1 MIAFLFILLIGLVLV
16 YVNVSSMAKG
26 KTGKIIG
33 GVVLFVL
40 LLGMFLRHTLIGSYI
55 VTFFAVW
62 LPNSLILYIPWTIY
76 RIVYYFTQPHH
87 LSRHLVRRVGRY
99 LFGITAAVTFM
110 FIGYGMQHND
120 DYKTNLLTVDL
131 PSQYTES
138 FTAVFFSDI
147 HVDPLFNP
155 QKLGRLIAQVDS
167 IKPDYLLFGGDLA
180 DITTEKLDSY
190 GYDILFK
197 KLTAG
202 AKVAAVAINGNHE
215 AFMARSGNNPEEWM
229 RKVGFVVLDDSTAC
243 LGIACFT
250 GRTDYMVANHRD
262 VMRKPLVELI
272 PDSTIIVEHPKDS
285 VIADTAKTAET
296 QANATAAAQDSTADS
311 TVVATVTYDTV
322 PVYRP
327 WILLD
332 HQPKGIEREHMS
344 RLPDFALSGHT
355 HNGQFFPVTFLIDF
369 VWKIAYGKG
378 ALGGV
383 LWLVSSGFD
392 CWGPP
397 VRLGSDSE
405 IWVIKFKAKEPLI
418 EPLETTA
425 ENQF

>member
-1 MIAFLFILLIGLVLV
+1 MIAFLFILLIGLVLI
-16 YVNVSSMAKG
+16 YINVSSVAKG

-33 GVVLFVL
+33 AAVLFVL
-40 LLGMFLRHTLIGSYI
+40 FLGMFLRSTLIGSLI

-62 LPNSLILYIPWTIY
+62 LPNSLILYIPWTLY
-76 RIVYYFTQPHH
+76 RIGYYFTQPHH
-87 LSRHLVRRVGRY
+87 LSRHLVRRVSRY
-99 LFGITAAVTFM
+99 LLGITCAFTFI

-120 DYKTNLLTVDL
+120 EYKTNLLTIDL
-131 PSQYTES
+131 PGVYTES

-147 HVDPLFNP
+147 HVDPLFDP
-155 QKLGRLIAQVDS
+155 QKLEHLIAQVDS

-180 DITTEKLDSY
+180 DITTEKMDHA
-190 GYDILFK
+190 GYDSLFK

-215 AFMARSGNNPEEWM
+215 AFMANSDNSPEEWM

-243 LGIACFT
+243 LGGVCFT
-250 GRTDYMVANHRD
+250 GRTDFTVARSRD
-262 VMRKPLVELI
+262 TERKPLSELI
-272 PDSTIIVEHPKDS
+272 PDSIKIVEHVKDS
-285 VIADTAKTAET
+285 TDSLADSTRTV
-296 QANATAAAQDSTADS
+296 AAQDSTMD
-311 TVVATVTYDTV
+311 TVAAAPAITYDTI
-322 PVYRP
+322 PLYRP

-332 HQPKGIEREHMS
+332 HQPKGIEKTHAG

-355 HNGQFFPVTFLIDF
+355 HNGQFFPVTVLIDY
-369 VWKIAYGKG
+369 VWKLAYGKG
-378 ALGGV
+378 ALSGV

-405 IWVIKFKAKEPLI
+405 IWVIKFKAKNQ
-418 EPLETTA
+418 
-425 ENQF
+425 ENQ

>member
-1 MIAFLFILLIGLVLV
+1 MIAFLFILLIGLALI
-16 YVNVSSMAKG
+16 YINVSSVAKD

-33 GVVLFVL
+33 AAVLFVL
-40 LLGMFLRHTLIGSYI
+40 FLGMFLRSTLIGSLI

-62 LPNSLILYIPWTIY
+62 LPNSLILYIPWTLY
-76 RIVYYFTQPHH
+76 RIGYYFTQPHH
-87 LSRHLVRRVGRY
+87 LSRHLVRRVSRY
-99 LFGITAAVTFM
+99 LLGITCAFTFI

-120 DYKTNLLTVDL
+120 EYKTNLLTIDL
-131 PSQYTES
+131 PGVYTES
-138 FTAVFFSDI
+138 FTAIFFSDI
-147 HVDPLFNP
+147 HVDPLFKA
-155 QKLGRLIAQVDS
+155 QKLERFIAQVDS

-180 DITTEKLDSY
+180 DITTEKMDRM
-190 GYDILFK
+190 GYDSLFK

-243 LGIACFT
+243 LGGVCFT
-250 GRTDYMVANHRD
+250 GRTDFTVARSRD
-262 VMRKPLVELI
+262 TERKPLSELI
-272 PDSTIIVEHPKDS
+272 PDSIKIVEHVKDTTDS
-285 VIADTAKTAET
+285 LADSTRTV
-296 QANATAAAQDSTADS
+296 AAQDSTMD
-311 TVVATVTYDTV
+311 TVAAAPAITYDTI
-322 PVYRP
+322 PLYRP

-332 HQPKGIEREHMS
+332 HQPKGIEKTHAG

-355 HNGQFFPVTFLIDF
+355 HNGQFFPVTFLIDY
-369 VWKIAYGKG
+369 VWKLAYGKG
-378 ALGGV
+378 ALSGV

-405 IWVIKFKAKEPLI
+405 IWVIKFKAKSQK
-418 EPLETTA
+418 
-425 ENQF
+425 NQ

>member
-1 MIAFLFILLIGLVLV
+1 MIAFLFILLIGLVLI
-16 YVNVSSMAKG
+16 YINVSSVAKG

-33 GVVLFVL
+33 AAVLFVL
-40 LLGMFLRHTLIGSYI
+40 FLGMFLRSTLIGSLI

-62 LPNSLILYIPWTIY
+62 LPNSLILYIPWTLY
-76 RIVYYFTQPHH
+76 RIGYYFTQPHH
-87 LSRHLVRRVGRY
+87 LSRHLVRRVSRY
-99 LFGITAAVTFM
+99 LLGITCAFTFI

-120 DYKTNLLTVDL
+120 EYKTNLLTIDL
-131 PSQYTES
+131 PGVYTES

-147 HVDPLFNP
+147 HVDPLFDP
-155 QKLGRLIAQVDS
+155 QKLEHLIAQVDS

-180 DITTEKLDSY
+180 DITTEKMDHA
-190 GYDILFK
+190 GYDSLFK

-215 AFMARSGNNPEEWM
+215 AFMANSDNSPEEWM

-243 LGIACFT
+243 LGGVCFT
-250 GRTDYMVANHRD
+250 GRTDFTVARSRD
-262 VMRKPLVELI
+262 TERKPLSELI
-272 PDSTIIVEHPKDS
+272 PDSIKFVEHVKDS
-285 VIADTAKTAET
+285 TDSLADSTRTV
-296 QANATAAAQDSTADS
+296 AAQDSTMD
-311 TVVATVTYDTV
+311 TVAAAPAITYDTI
-322 PVYRP
+322 PLYRP

-332 HQPKGIEREHMS
+332 HQPKRFEKTHAG

-355 HNGQFFPVTFLIDF
+355 HNGQFFPVTVLIDY
-369 VWKIAYGKG
+369 VWKLAYGKG
-378 ALGGV
+378 ALSGV

-405 IWVIKFKAKEPLI
+405 IWVIKFKAKNQ
-418 EPLETTA
+418 
-425 ENQF
+425 ENQ

>member
-1 MIAFLFILLIGLVLV
+1 MIAFLFILLIGLVLI
-16 YVNVSSMAKG
+16 YINVSSVAKG

-33 GVVLFVL
+33 AAVLFVL
-40 LLGMFLRHTLIGSYI
+40 FLGMFLRSTLVGSLI

-62 LPNSLILYIPWTIY
+62 LPNSLILYIPWTLY
-76 RIVYYFTQPHH
+76 RIGYYFTQPHH
-87 LSRHLVRRVGRY
+87 LSRHLVRRVSRY
-99 LFGITAAVTFM
+99 LLGITCAFTFI

-120 DYKTNLLTVDL
+120 EYKTNLLTIDL
-131 PSQYTES
+131 PGIYAEN

-147 HVDPLFNP
+147 HVDPLFKA
-155 QKLGRLIAQVDS
+155 QKLERFIAQVDS

-180 DITTEKLDSY
+180 DISTEKMDRM
-190 GYDILFK
+190 GYDSLFR

-215 AFMARSGNNPEEWM
+215 AFMANSDNSPEEWM

-243 LGIACFT
+243 LGGVCFT
-250 GRTDYMVANHRD
+250 GRTDFTVARSRD
-262 VMRKPLVELI
+262 TERKPLSELI
-272 PDSTIIVEHPKDS
+272 PDSIKIVEHVKDTTDS
-285 VIADTAKTAET
+285 AATDTAKV
-296 QANATAAAQDSTADS
+296 ANAQVSATAQDSTVDS
-311 TVVATVTYDTV
+311 ALVATVTYDTTII
-322 PVYRP
+322 YRP

-332 HQPKGIEREHMS
+332 HQPKGIEKEHRG

-355 HNGQFFPVTFLIDF
+355 HDGQFFPITLIIDY
-369 VWKIAYGKG
+369 VWKLAYGKG

-397 VRLGSDSE
+397 VRVGSDSE
-405 IWVIKFKAKEPLI
+405 IWVIKFKAKNQ
-418 EPLETTA
+418 
-425 ENQF
+425 ENQ

>member
-1 MIAFLFILLIGLVLV
+1 MIAFLFILLIGLALI
-16 YVNVSSMAKG
+16 YINVSSVAKD

-33 GVVLFVL
+33 AAVLFVL
-40 LLGMFLRHTLIGSYI
+40 FLGMFLRSTLIGSLI

-87 LSRHLVRRVGRY
+87 LSRHLVRRVSRY
-99 LFGITAAVTFM
+99 LLGITCAFTFI

-120 DYKTNLLTVDL
+120 EYKTNLLTIDL
-131 PSQYTES
+131 PGVYTES
-138 FTAVFFSDI
+138 FTAIFFSDI
-147 HVDPLFNP
+147 HVDPLFKA
-155 QKLGRLIAQVDS
+155 QKLERFIAQVDS

-180 DITTEKLDSY
+180 DITTEKMDRM
-190 GYDILFK
+190 GYDSLFK

-215 AFMARSGNNPEEWM
+215 AFMANSDNSPEEWM

-243 LGIACFT
+243 LGGVCFT
-250 GRTDYMVANHRD
+250 GRTDFTVARSRD
-262 VMRKPLVELI
+262 VERKPLSELV
-272 PDSTIIVEHPKDS
+272 PDSIKIVEHVKDS
-285 VIADTAKTAET
+285 TDSLADTTKVADS
-296 QANATAAAQDSTADS
+296 QASAATAQDSTMD
-311 TVVATVTYDTV
+311 TVAAAPAITYDTI
-322 PVYRP
+322 PLYRP

-332 HQPKGIEREHMS
+332 HQPKGIEKEHRG

-355 HNGQFFPVTFLIDF
+355 HNGQFFPVTVLIDF

-378 ALGGV
+378 ALSGV

-405 IWVIKFKAKEPLI
+405 IWVIKFKAKEDDSD
-418 EPLETTA
+418 A
-425 ENQF
+425 Q

>member
-1 MIAFLFILLIGLVLV
+1 MIAFLFILLIGLVLI
-16 YVNVSSMAKG
+16 YINVSSVAKG

-33 GVVLFVL
+33 AAVLFVL
-40 LLGMFLRHTLIGSYI
+40 FLGMFLRSTLIGSYI

-62 LPNSLILYIPWTIY
+62 LPNSLILYIPWTLY
-76 RIVYYFTQPHH
+76 RIIYYFTQPHH

-99 LFGITAAVTFM
+99 LLGITSAVTFM

-120 DYKTNLLTVDL
+120 EYKTNLLTIDL
-131 PSQYTES
+131 PSQYTEN
-138 FTAVFFSDI
+138 FTAIFFSDI
-147 HVDPLFNP
+147 HVDPLFSA
-155 QKLGRLIAQVDS
+155 QKLERFIAQVDS

-180 DITTEKLDSY
+180 DITTEKMDRM
-190 GYDILFK
+190 GYDTLFK

-243 LGIACFT
+243 LGSACFT
-250 GRTDYMVANHRD
+250 GRTDFMVSRSRD
-262 VMRKPLVELI
+262 VERKPLAELI
-272 PDSTIIVEHPKDS
+272 PDSIKIVEHPKDS
-285 VIADTAKTAET
+285 TDSLA
-296 QANATAAAQDSTADS
+296 DSTA
-311 TVVATVTYDTV
+311 VATYDTLV
-322 PVYRP
+322 LHRP
-327 WILLD
+327 WILMD
-332 HQPKGIEREHMS
+332 HQPKGIEKTHAG

-355 HNGQFFPVTFLIDF
+355 HNGQFFPATVIIDF
-369 VWKIAYGKG
+369 VWKLAYGKG

-405 IWVIKFKAKEPLI
+405 IWVIKFKAKEKPVDFSQ
-418 EPLETTA
+418 EETPEA
-425 ENQF
+425 N

>member
-1 MIAFLFILLIGLVLV
+1 MIAFLFILLIGLVLI
-16 YVNVSSMAKG
+16 YINVSSVAKG

-33 GVVLFVL
+33 AAVLFVL
-40 LLGMFLRHTLIGSYI
+40 FLGMFLRSTLIGSLI

-62 LPNSLILYIPWTIY
+62 LPNSLILYIPWTLY
-76 RIVYYFTQPHH
+76 RIGYYFTQPHH
-87 LSRHLVRRVGRY
+87 LSRHLVRRVSRY
-99 LFGITAAVTFM
+99 LLGITCAFTFI

-120 DYKTNLLTVDL
+120 EYKTNLLTIDL
-131 PSQYTES
+131 PGVYTES
-138 FTAVFFSDI
+138 FTAIFFSDI
-147 HVDPLFNP
+147 HVDPLFDP
-155 QKLGRLIAQVDS
+155 QKLERLIAQVDS

-180 DITTEKLDSY
+180 DITTEKMDHA
-190 GYDILFK
+190 GYDSLFK

-229 RKVGFVVLDDSTAC
+229 RNVGFVVLDDSTAC
-243 LGIACFT
+243 LGGVCFT
-250 GRTDYMVANHRD
+250 GRTDFTVARSRD
-262 VMRKPLVELI
+262 TERKPLSELI
-272 PDSTIIVEHPKDS
+272 PDSIKIVEHVKDTTDS
-285 VIADTAKTAET
+285 LADSTRTV
-296 QANATAAAQDSTADS
+296 AAQDSTMD
-311 TVVATVTYDTV
+311 TVAAAPAITYDTI
-322 PVYRP
+322 PLYRP

-332 HQPKGIEREHMS
+332 HQPKGIEKEHRG

-355 HNGQFFPVTFLIDF
+355 HNGQFFPVTVLIDF

-378 ALGGV
+378 ALSGV

-405 IWVIKFKAKEPLI
+405 IWVIKFKAKEADLSD
-418 EPLETTA
+418 
-425 ENQF
+425 Q

>member
-1 MIAFLFILLIGLVLV
+1 MIAFLFILLAALVLIFI
-16 YVNVSSMAKG
+16 NISSTAKG

-33 GVVLFVL
+33 AAVLFL
-40 LLGMFLRHTLIGSYI
+40 IFIGMFFRDTFLGSCL

-62 LPNSLILYIPWTIY
+62 IPNALILYIPWTLY
-76 RIVYYFTQPHH
+76 RIGYYLTQPHH
-87 LSRHLVRRVGRY
+87 LSRHKVRRVSRW
-99 LFGITAAVTFM
+99 LAGITAGVAFAFM
-110 FIGYGMQHND
+110 AYGIPHND
-120 DYKTNLLTVDL
+120 EYKTNLLTIDL

-138 FTAVFFSDI
+138 FTAIFFSDI
-147 HVDPLFNP
+147 HVDPLFNAK
-155 QKLGRLIAQVDS
+155 KLGRFIAQVDS

-180 DITTEKLDSY
+180 DFSTEKMDRN

-215 AFMARSGNNPEEWM
+215 SMLERSGSNPDEWM
-229 RKVGFVVLDDSTAC
+229 RKAGFVVLDDSTAC
-243 LGIACFT
+243 LGSACFT
-250 GRTDYMVANHRD
+250 GRTDFMVARSRD
-262 VMRKPLVELI
+262 MLRKPLSELI
-272 PDSTIIVEHPKDS
+272 PDSIKIVEYPKDS
-285 VIADTAKTAET
+285 TDSAV
-296 QANATAAAQDSTADS
+296 TAAAQDSTADS
-311 TVVATVTYDTV
+311 AVVATVTYDTLV
-322 PVYRP
+322 LHRP

-332 HQPKGIEREHMS
+332 HQPKGIEKTHAG

-355 HNGQFFPVTFLIDF
+355 HDGQFFPVTFLIDY
-369 VWKIAYGKG
+369 VWKLAYGKG

-405 IWVIKFKAKEPLI
+405 IWVIKFKAKENAS
-418 EPLETTA
+418 EPQ
-425 ENQF
+425 EN

>member
-1 MIAFLFILLIGLVLV
+1 MIAFLFILLIGLALI
-16 YVNVSSMAKG
+16 YINVSSVAKD

-33 GVVLFVL
+33 AAVLFVL
-40 LLGMFLRHTLIGSYI
+40 FLGMFLRSTLIGSLI

-62 LPNSLILYIPWTIY
+62 LPNSLILYIPWTLY
-76 RIVYYFTQPHH
+76 RIGYYFTQPHH
-87 LSRHLVRRVGRY
+87 LSRHLVRRVSRY
-99 LFGITAAVTFM
+99 LLGITCAFTFI

-120 DYKTNLLTVDL
+120 EYKTNLLTIDL
-131 PSQYTES
+131 PGVYTES
-138 FTAVFFSDI
+138 FTAIFFSDI
-147 HVDPLFNP
+147 HVDPLFKA
-155 QKLGRLIAQVDS
+155 QKLERFIAQVDS

-180 DITTEKLDSY
+180 DITTEKMDHA
-190 GYDILFK
+190 GYDSLFK

-215 AFMARSGNNPEEWM
+215 AFMANSDNSPEEWM

-243 LGIACFT
+243 LGGVCFT
-250 GRTDYMVANHRD
+250 GRTDFTVARSRD
-262 VMRKPLVELI
+262 TERKPLSELI
-272 PDSTIIVEHPKDS
+272 PDSIKIVEHVKDTTDS
-285 VIADTAKTAET
+285 LADTTKVADS
-296 QANATAAAQDSTADS
+296 QASAATVQDSTMD
-311 TVVATVTYDTV
+311 TVAAAPAITYDTI
-322 PVYRP
+322 PLYRP

-332 HQPKGIEREHMS
+332 HQPKGIEKTHAG

-355 HNGQFFPVTFLIDF
+355 HNGQFFPVTFLIDY

-378 ALGGV
+378 ALSGV

-405 IWVIKFKAKEPLI
+405 IWVIKFKAKNQ
-418 EPLETTA
+418 
-425 ENQF
+425 ENQ

>member
-1 MIAFLFILLIGLVLV
+1 MIAFLFILLAALVLIFI
-16 YVNVSSMAKG
+16 NISSTAKG

-33 GVVLFVL
+33 AAVLFL
-40 LLGMFLRHTLIGSYI
+40 IFIGMFFRDTFLGSCL

-62 LPNSLILYIPWTIY
+62 IPNALILYIPWTLY
-76 RIVYYFTQPHH
+76 RIGYYLTQPHH
-87 LSRHLVRRVGRY
+87 LSRHKVRRVSRW
-99 LFGITAAVTFM
+99 LAGITAGVAFAFM
-110 FIGYGMQHND
+110 AYGIPHND
-120 DYKTNLLTVDL
+120 EYKTNLLTIDL

-138 FTAVFFSDI
+138 FTAIFFSDI
-147 HVDPLFNP
+147 HVDPLFNAK
-155 QKLGRLIAQVDS
+155 KLGRFIAQVDS

-180 DITTEKLDSY
+180 DFSTEKMDRN

-215 AFMARSGNNPEEWM
+215 SMLERSGSNPNEWM
-229 RKVGFVVLDDSTAC
+229 RKAGFVVLDDSTAC
-243 LGIACFT
+243 LGSACFT
-250 GRTDYMVANHRD
+250 GRTDFMVARSRD
-262 VMRKPLVELI
+262 MQRKPLSELI
-272 PDSTIIVEHPKDS
+272 PDSIMIVEHPKDS
-285 VIADTAKTAET
+285 TDSAV
-296 QANATAAAQDSTADS
+296 TAAAQDSTADS
-311 TVVATVTYDTV
+311 AVVATVTYDTLV
-322 PVYRP
+322 LHRP

-332 HQPKGIEREHMS
+332 HQPKGIEKTHAG

-355 HNGQFFPVTFLIDF
+355 HDGQFFPVTFLIDY
-369 VWKIAYGKG
+369 VWKLAYGKG

-405 IWVIKFKAKEPLI
+405 IWVIKFKAKENASKPQ
-418 EPLETTA
+418 
-425 ENQF
+425 EN

>member
-1 MIAFLFILLIGLVLV
+1 MIAFLFILLIGLVLI
-16 YVNVSSMAKG
+16 YINVSSVAKG

-33 GVVLFVL
+33 AAVLFVL
-40 LLGMFLRHTLIGSYI
+40 FLGMFLRSTLIGSLI

-62 LPNSLILYIPWTIY
+62 LPNSLILYIPWTLY
-76 RIVYYFTQPHH
+76 RIGYYFTQPHH
-87 LSRHLVRRVGRY
+87 LSRHLVRRVSRY
-99 LFGITAAVTFM
+99 LLGITCAFTFI

-120 DYKTNLLTVDL
+120 EYKTNLLTIDL
-131 PSQYTES
+131 PGVYTES
-138 FTAVFFSDI
+138 FNAIFFSDI
-147 HVDPLFNP
+147 HVDPLFDP
-155 QKLGRLIAQVDS
+155 QKLERLIAQVDS

-180 DITTEKLDSY
+180 DITTEKMDHA
-190 GYDILFK
+190 GYDSLFK

-215 AFMARSGNNPEEWM
+215 AFMANSDNSPEEWM

-243 LGIACFT
+243 LGGVCFT
-250 GRTDYMVANHRD
+250 GRTDFTVARSRD
-262 VMRKPLVELI
+262 TERKPLSELI
-272 PDSTIIVEHPKDS
+272 PDSIKIVEHVKD
-285 VIADTAKTAET
+285 TT
-296 QANATAAAQDSTADS
+296 DSLADS
-311 TVVATVTYDTV
+311 TRTVAAAPAITYDTI
-322 PVYRP
+322 PLYRP

-332 HQPKGIEREHMS
+332 HQPKGIEKTHAG

-355 HNGQFFPVTFLIDF
+355 HNGQFFPVTVLIDF

-378 ALGGV
+378 ALSGV

-405 IWVIKFKAKEPLI
+405 IWVIKFKAKE
-418 EPLETTA
+418 A
-425 ENQF
+425 DSSDQ

>member
-1 MIAFLFILLIGLVLV
+1 MIAFLFILLIGLVLI
-16 YVNVSSMAKG
+16 YINVSSVAKG

-33 GVVLFVL
+33 AAVLFVL
-40 LLGMFLRHTLIGSYI
+40 FLGMFLRSTLIGSLI

-62 LPNSLILYIPWTIY
+62 LPNSLILYIPWTLY
-76 RIVYYFTQPHH
+76 RIGYYFTQPHH
-87 LSRHLVRRVGRY
+87 LSRHLVRRVSRY
-99 LFGITAAVTFM
+99 LLGITCAFTFI

-120 DYKTNLLTVDL
+120 EYKTNLLTIDL
-131 PSQYTES
+131 PGVYTES
-138 FTAVFFSDI
+138 FTAIFFSDI
-147 HVDPLFNP
+147 HVDPLFKA
-155 QKLGRLIAQVDS
+155 QKLERFIAQVDS

-180 DITTEKLDSY
+180 DITTEKMDHA
-190 GYDILFK
+190 GYDSLFK

-215 AFMARSGNNPEEWM
+215 AFMANSDNSPEEWM

-243 LGIACFT
+243 LGGVCFT
-250 GRTDYMVANHRD
+250 GRTDFTVARSRD
-262 VMRKPLVELI
+262 TERKPLSELI
-272 PDSTIIVEHPKDS
+272 PDSIKIVEHVKDS
-285 VIADTAKTAET
+285 TDSLADTTKVANS
-296 QANATAAAQDSTADS
+296 QASAATVQDSTMD
-311 TVVATVTYDTV
+311 TVAAAPAITYDTI
-322 PVYRP
+322 PLYRP

-332 HQPKGIEREHMS
+332 HQPKGIEKEHRG

-355 HNGQFFPVTFLIDF
+355 HNGQFFPVTVLIDF

-378 ALGGV
+378 ALSGV

-405 IWVIKFKAKEPLI
+405 IWVIKFKAKE
-418 EPLETTA
+418 A
-425 ENQF
+425 DSSDQ

>member
-1 MIAFLFILLIGLVLV
+1 MIAFLFILLIGLALI
-16 YVNVSSMAKG
+16 YINVSSVAKD

-33 GVVLFVL
+33 AAVLFVL
-40 LLGMFLRHTLIGSYI
+40 FLGMFLRSTLIGSLI

-62 LPNSLILYIPWTIY
+62 LPNSLILYIPWTLY
-76 RIVYYFTQPHH
+76 RIGYYFTQPHH
-87 LSRHLVRRVGRY
+87 LSRHLVRRVSRY
-99 LFGITAAVTFM
+99 LLGITCAFTFI

-120 DYKTNLLTVDL
+120 EYKTNLLTIDL
-131 PSQYTES
+131 PGVYTES
-138 FTAVFFSDI
+138 FTAIFFSDI
-147 HVDPLFNP
+147 HVDPLFKA
-155 QKLGRLIAQVDS
+155 QKLERFIAQVDS

-180 DITTEKLDSY
+180 DITTEKMDRM
-190 GYDILFK
+190 GYDSLFK

-215 AFMARSGNNPEEWM
+215 AFMASSGNSPEEWM

-243 LGIACFT
+243 LGGVCFT
-250 GRTDYMVANHRD
+250 GRTDFTVARSRD
-262 VMRKPLVELI
+262 VERKPLSELI
-272 PDSTIIVEHPKDS
+272 PDSIKIVEHVKDTTDS
-285 VIADTAKTAET
+285 VTV
-296 QANATAAAQDSTADS
+296 NATTVAAQDSTAD
-311 TVVATVTYDTV
+311 TVAAAPAITYDTI
-322 PVYRP
+322 PLYRP

-332 HQPKGIEREHMS
+332 HQPKGIEKTHAG

-355 HNGQFFPVTFLIDF
+355 HNGQFFPVTFLIDY
-369 VWKIAYGKG
+369 VWKLAYGKG

-405 IWVIKFKAKEPLI
+405 IWVIKFKAKGQ
-418 EPLETTA
+418 
-425 ENQF
+425 ENQ